1 LPSRTDSL
9 KRPHCLYFGTFYF
22 GYKPLTCTKQSDMEH
37 LRRYKVTLINSGIR
51 DIPMAT
57 IQQRRKTDRER
68 QQRWRKRKLA
78 EGQKQILVMLRPEAQ
93 NVLKREKELTGEPY
107 VQIINRLIMNL
118 DNSHTSISDEIE
130 VWPPG

>member
-1 LPSRTDSL
+1 
-9 KRPHCLYFGTFYF
+9 
-22 GYKPLTCTKQSDMEH
+22 
-37 LRRYKVTLINSGIR
+37 
-51 DIPMAT
+51 MAT
-57 IQQRRKTDRER
+57 IQQRRKTDRDR

-78 EGQKQILVMLRPEAQ
+78 EGQKQVLVMLRPEAQ

-118 DNSHTSISDEIE
+118 GDSQTSISDEIE

>member
-1 LPSRTDSL
+1 MTL
-9 KRPHCLYFGTFYF
+9 
-22 GYKPLTCTKQSDMEH
+22 
-37 LRRYKVTLINSGIR
+37 LINPIEN
-51 DIPMAT
+51 IPMAT

-68 QQRWRKRKLA
+68 QKRWRKRKLA

-118 DNSHTSISDEIE
+118 DNSHTTISDEIE